1 MKLSHFAYYKKW
13 TKSLPLNIPI
23 PFRSNTL
30 YMTKKKKKKG
40 TPSSRVRIFRRFV
53 KVPRALLS
61 LFPSRSLFP
70 PFLSDFNLHSVTS
83 VGCRLHSDQ
92 RQIWRDKCGSPRVE
106 KERKRGMESG
116 TTLDNDAR
124 WIFEER
130 LVTPT
135 NSNSST
141 SIALWYIRG
150 LFGNETRWTR
160 GRVSSSIV
168 YLSEELSVVFVGR
181 RTSDYL
187 GNLGKKVG
195 RIMGRG
201 TLAWRSSRADF
212 SKSRAIVAP
221 PLSLTSRL
229 SREQR
234 FQTFV
239 PATRIWNKI
248 GYLYT
253 NEFLTNKFRLFRS
266 CLF

>member
-1 MKLSHFAYYKKW
+1 
-13 TKSLPLNIPI
+13 
-23 PFRSNTL
+23 
-30 YMTKKKKKKG
+30 
-40 TPSSRVRIFRRFV
+40 
-53 KVPRALLS
+53 
-61 LFPSRSLFP
+61 
-70 PFLSDFNLHSVTS
+70 
-83 VGCRLHSDQ
+83 
-92 RQIWRDKCGSPRVE
+92 
-106 KERKRGMESG
+106 METG

-160 GRVSSSIV
+160 GRVSIV

-181 RTSDYL
+181 RISDYL

-195 RIMGRG
+195 RIMERG
-201 TLAWRSSRADF
+201 ALAWRSSRADF

>member
-30 YMTKKKKKKG
+30 YMTKKKKKKKG

-61 LFPSRSLFP
+61 LSPSRSLFP

-106 KERKRGMESG
+106 KERKRGMETG

-160 GRVSSSIV
+160 GRVSIV

-181 RTSDYL
+181 RISDYL

-201 TLAWRSSRADF
+201 ALAWRSSRADF

-266 CLF
+266 YLF